1 MAKGDEFRDLAEA
14 CLALH
19 EAVKQS
25 GTPAMRSLTE
35 ALLLELGRELARC
48 TSDLRT
54 RLNGA

>member
-1 MAKGDEFRDLAEA
+1 MSRGDKFCDLAEA

-25 GTPAMRSLTE
+25 GTPAMRSLSE

-54 RLNGA
+54 KLNGA